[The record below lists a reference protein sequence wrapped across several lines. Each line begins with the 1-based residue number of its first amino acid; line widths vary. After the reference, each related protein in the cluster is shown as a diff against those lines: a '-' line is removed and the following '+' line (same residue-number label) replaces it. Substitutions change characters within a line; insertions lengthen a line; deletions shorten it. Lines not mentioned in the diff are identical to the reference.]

1 MIKDTLQIPWLGK
14 KQAALGQ
21 MLCTP
26 RAHLKTTGGCRGVQ
40 EELGGVTELFSRE
53 TGIRLEVGVGGN
65 EGSENRA
72 SIGNQQ
78 LDRIHWH
85 QGLGPGG
92 QLDR

>member
-1 MIKDTLQIPWLGK
+1 M
-14 KQAALGQ
+14 
-21 MLCTP
+21 
-26 RAHLKTTGGCRGVQ
+26 Q
-40 EELGGVTELFSRE
+40 EELGGFTELFSRE
-53 TGIRLEVGVGGN
+53 TGMRLEVGVGGN

-78 LDRIHWH
+78 LDRTHWH

>member
-1 MIKDTLQIPWLGK
+1 M
-14 KQAALGQ
+14 LGQ
-21 MLCTP
+21 MLCMP

-40 EELGGVTELFSRE
+40 EELRGVTELFSGE
-53 TGIRLEVGVGGN
+53 TGTRLEVGVGGN
-65 EGSENRA
+65 EDSENRA

-78 LDRIHWH
+78 LDRTHWD